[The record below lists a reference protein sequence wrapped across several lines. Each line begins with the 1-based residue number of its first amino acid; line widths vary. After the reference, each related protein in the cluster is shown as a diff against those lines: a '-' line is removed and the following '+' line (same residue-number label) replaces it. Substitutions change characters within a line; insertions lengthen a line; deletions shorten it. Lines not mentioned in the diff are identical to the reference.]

1 MSSANKWQVLGTL
14 AVLAAGMLLAGCKS
28 APELKQSDALALIQ
42 AKYDQAPPV
51 GANITLTELGLNQ
64 GLTAKYWKTTKVY
77 PNKYWVDFTLTD
89 DGKKAIQLPKGGAVI
104 EWRPESID
112 DKKHTMVLAT
122 VVANHL
128 KARDIKEI
136 RDESVPTI
144 DGPAKVALYTES
156 VSLDGVPE
164 PLQQIAHNPGNKLSS
179 RRTANFAL
187 DGGAWKLFS
196 IE

>member
-89 DGKKAIQLPKGGAVI
+89 
-104 EWRPESID
+104 
-112 DKKHTMVLAT
+112 
-122 VVANHL
+122 
-128 KARDIKEI
+128 
-136 RDESVPTI
+136 
-144 DGPAKVALYTES
+144 
-156 VSLDGVPE
+156 
-164 PLQQIAHNPGNKLSS
+164 
-179 RRTANFAL
+179 
-187 DGGAWKLFS
+187 
-196 IE
+196 